1 MHSFNVILLAGVGIK
16 IAQFVAAL
24 SLLILLHEFGHY
36 FFARLFKTR
45 VEKFYLFFDFL
56 FPFPS
61 VLNFSLFKKKVG
73 DTEYGLG
80 WFPLGGY
87 VKISG
92 MVDESMDKE
101 QMKQPPQPWEFR
113 SKKAWQRLLIML
125 GGIIVNVVLAII
137 IYAMIL
143 FAFGEKKLP
152 IAEMKDGIF
161 VADSIGHRL
170 GFQTGDRILK
180 VNGAELQY
188 FDQLMPELLYAN
200 TVELEREGRILNLN
214 MPVNF
219 VEQLI
224 DNKSRNIF
232 MMRIPTVV
240 GKLAEGGAAEAA
252 GLEVNDRV
260 TGVNGIPTPYFD
272 QLKVALDTLTGK
284 EITLQIVRDNVP
296 QTLITQVSDSGTIGF
311 IPQVPDPVMLED
323 LGIYRYDVKKYSFF
337 GAFPA
342 GVKMAGE
349 KLSFYAR
356 QFKLIF
362 NPETGAYKGVGGF
375 AAMTNIFPDYWDWY
389 AFWSITAFLSIVLA
403 FMNLLPIP
411 GLDGGYVM
419 FLLFEMIT
427 GKKVSDAAME
437 KATAVGLVL
446 LLALMV
452 YANGM
457 DIFRI
462 FKN

>member
-1 MHSFNVILLAGVGIK
+1 MHLFNIILLAGVGIK
-16 IAQFVAAL
+16 IAQFIAAL
-24 SLLILLHEFGHY
+24 SLLILLHEFGHF

-101 QMKQPPQPWEFR
+101 QMQQPPQPWEFR

-152 IAEMKDGIF
+152 IAEMKDGVFI
-161 VADSIGHRL
+161 ADSIGHRL

-180 VNGAELQY
+180 VNGQDLQY
-188 FDQLMPELLYAN
+188 FDQIMPELLYAN
-200 TVELEREGRILNLN
+200 AVELERDGRILNLN

-232 MMRIPTVV
+232 MMRIPAVV
-240 GKLAEGGAAEAA
+240 GKVAEGGAADLA
-252 GLEVNDRV
+252 GLKAADRV
-260 TGVNGIPTPYFD
+260 TGINGVATPYFD
-272 QLKVALDTLTGK
+272 QIKESLDTLKGQ
-284 EITLQIVRDNVP
+284 EITLQIVRDDAP
-296 QTLITQVSDSGTIGF
+296 QTLVTQVSDSGTIGF
-311 IPQVPDPVMLED
+311 IPQVPTPEMLED
-323 LGIYRYDVKKYSFF
+323 MGIYRYDVKKYSFF

-342 GVKMAGE
+342 GLKMAGE

-419 FLLFEMIT
+419 FLLYEMIT
-427 GKKVSDAAME
+427 GRKVSDATME
-437 KATAVGLVL
+437 KATAVGLVI

-462 FKN
+462 FKG

>member
-1 MHSFNVILLAGVGIK
+1 
-16 IAQFVAAL
+16 
-24 SLLILLHEFGHY
+24 
-36 FFARLFKTR
+36 
-45 VEKFYLFFDFL
+45 
-56 FPFPS
+56 
-61 VLNFSLFKKKVG
+61 
-73 DTEYGLG
+73 
-80 WFPLGGY
+80 
-87 VKISG
+87 
-92 MVDESMDKE
+92 MDKE
-101 QMKQPPQPWEFR
+101 QMQQPPQPWEFR

-152 IAEMKDGIF
+152 IAEMKDGVFI
-161 VADSIGHRL
+161 ADSIGHRL

-180 VNGAELQY
+180 VNGQDLQY
-188 FDQLMPELLYAN
+188 FDQIMPELLYAN
-200 TVELEREGRILNLN
+200 AVELERDGRILNLN

-232 MMRIPTVV
+232 MMRIPAVV
-240 GKLAEGGAAEAA
+240 GKVAEGGAADLA
-252 GLEVNDRV
+252 GLKAADRV
-260 TGVNGIPTPYFD
+260 TGINGVATPYFD
-272 QLKVALDTLTGK
+272 QIKESLDTLKGQ
-284 EITLQIVRDNVP
+284 EITLQIVRDDAP
-296 QTLITQVSDSGTIGF
+296 QTLVTQVSNSGTIGF
-311 IPQVPDPVMLED
+311 IPQVPTPEMLED
-323 LGIYRYDVKKYSFF
+323 MGIYRYDVKKYSFF

-342 GVKMAGE
+342 GLKMAGE

-419 FLLFEMIT
+419 FLLYEMIT
-427 GKKVSDAAME
+427 GRKVSDATME
-437 KATAVGLVL
+437 KATAVGLVI

-462 FKN
+462 FKG